1 MPGLKIIVLT
11 DDAERF
17 RGGLM
22 LAISHNAMGGNAA
35 IFLQLDAARLVAP
48 GMNGPRDAAHR
59 AAGLP
64 DLATLVTEALDA
76 DVQIL
81 ICQTGLALCGLDA
94 TMLDPRIQPTGPIT
108 FLHELAATDRLLCV

>member
-1 MPGLKIIVLT
+1 MSGLKIIVLT

-22 LAISHNAMGGNAA
+22 LAITHNAMGGNAA
-35 IFLQLDAARLVAP
+35 VFLQLDAVKLVAP
-48 GMNGPRDAAHR
+48 GVSGPHDAAHQ

-64 DLATLVTEALDA
+64 DLASLITEALDA

-94 TMLDPRIQPTGPIT
+94 RMLDPRMQTSGPVA